1 MKNNPLL
8 SKQFGQSRNQAPTKV
23 TFCRPRRKT
32 LGFRRVFG
40 FMMLIICASA
50 ASLLLALRMSESG
63 SLVSGATVDSTR
75 ATGRLQL
82 VQLPS
87 ILTVFAPSD
96 NPIRPVQ
103 SDSVIVDNDSM
114 VAKIYAGEGTPVLSA
129 LDGTVKTVSFDE
141 GLGGSLTVFSSDDI
155 EITYY
160 GLRDICVERGQPV
173 VQRSILGNMQRD
185 YICVKITKAGRP
197 IDPFD
202 FFGIKA
208 NLG

>member
-1 MKNNPLL
+1 M
-8 SKQFGQSRNQAPTKV
+8 
-23 TFCRPRRKT
+23 
-32 LGFRRVFG
+32 
-40 FMMLIICASA
+40 
-50 ASLLLALRMSESG
+50 
-63 SLVSGATVDSTR
+63 
-75 ATGRLQL
+75 
-82 VQLPS
+82 
-87 ILTVFAPSD
+87 
-96 NPIRPVQ
+96 
-103 SDSVIVDNDSM
+103 IVDNDSM

-141 GLGGSLTVFSSDDI
+141 TLGGSLTVFSSDDI

-202 FFGIKA
+202 FWHQGESRVIENCRFRQNRTSLFDLRSA
-208 NLG
+208 ACSCRSRAR